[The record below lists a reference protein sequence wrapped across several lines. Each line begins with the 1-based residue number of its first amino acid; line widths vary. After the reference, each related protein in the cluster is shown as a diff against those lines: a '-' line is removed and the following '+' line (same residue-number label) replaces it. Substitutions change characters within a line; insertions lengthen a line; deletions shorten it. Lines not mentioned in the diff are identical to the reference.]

1 MAHSV
6 KNEWIGFFRD
16 IGYAKA
22 ALLGQGM
29 EGVVY
34 KLDADLVGKVWHSRQ
49 LETLRPLRDFYAEL
63 AGQRLSFN
71 TPEIV
76 AMHDKDGVAVTV
88 ERHLTGQ
95 PLRDKLDSGEISV
108 PAALDA
114 TVSVVA
120 ALRGTTAGAA
130 ARGMAVLDEARPL
143 WEGCET
149 WPAALAGLVQRR
161 AERFADVLRRSVTEF
176 DRKLDSVL
184 SLLHSLP
191 DVEPQFVHG
200 DICPENILVDSS
212 GAPTALLDWGFV
224 TTAGDNAFEASC
236 AAGFFDM
243 YGPDARSVDDTLVRR
258 FADELGHPVEL
269 QLLYRAA
276 YAIAGA
282 NSYGADGAD
291 GHFMWCAAAL
301 NRDDV
306 TERLLTAAV

>member
-1 MAHSV
+1 
-6 KNEWIGFFRD
+6 
-16 IGYAKA
+16 
-22 ALLGQGM
+22 
-29 EGVVY
+29 
-34 KLDADLVGKVWHSRQ
+34 
-49 LETLRPLRDFYAEL
+49 
-63 AGQRLSFN
+63 
-71 TPEIV
+71 
-76 AMHDKDGVAVTV
+76 
-88 ERHLTGQ
+88 
-95 PLRDKLDSGEISV
+95 
-108 PAALDA
+108 
-114 TVSVVA
+114 
-120 ALRGTTAGAA
+120 
-130 ARGMAVLDEARPL
+130 
-143 WEGCET
+143 
-149 WPAALAGLVQRR
+149 
-161 AERFADVLRRSVTEF
+161 F

-212 GAPTALLDWGFV
+212 GAPTALLDWGFF
-224 TTAGDNAFEASC
+224 TTAGDNSFEASC

-306 TERLLTAAV
+306 TERLLTAAVWWCCRVELMPDAGAGAGVRPGSPRRGEGGRYRAPAG